1 VRSNSSAPTRFAR
14 QDYFPKGWE
23 FCVQQFLGL
32 FHRYGH
38 ILKPLGG
45 GSWFSANESWRLDD
59 SQVLKAIAGVHPKFY
74 LGCRAGKTTRFAVLD
89 IDANSKYHNK
99 KSLDKLLQ
107 LLSDAGLAK
116 SSLYRSSYSGGWHLY
131 IFFDEPLNST
141 DLRNQIVRLLTVG
154 DFQISKG
161 TLEVFPHPG
170 EGSLGLGLR
179 LPLQPG
185 FAWLNKKTLDVEYE
199 RDDVD
204 ATTALELFVDALDG
218 GANSYNAFRRL
229 KAHIEELE
237 LRKEKA
243 IAQGQGQPTSNVVP
257 LRRTDRNHDASEF
270 ADFVCAVFQKLPPGI
285 IVDNWYK
292 GRIYH
297 LNGLTGASQRAES
310 IECLGHYF
318 FYGDPSRDLQAL
330 GYGYEQEREWAINEF
345 LTARHNGFSQ
355 ELNNGHSDARAQV
368 ERAANW
374 KPARLNAA
382 QVKKYSVKRSPA
394 WVRENINRK
403 ADARKRIT
411 AALEAVKKHGRQ
423 FTTVEL
429 QEQAGCSR
437 RTLYDHSDIWR
448 KDYDDLADGFFA
460 ICTDEYNGVERA
472 GSSETKPSA
481 TTSSKITPPGLLA
494 ARRIVYELS
503 MRHQR
508 DIKRKTRVQNEEIVV
523 AEQQW
528 RDKVSVLTKDCPT
541 ILPIEKMRSLL
552 FVLSNYLS
560 VAPCEEDLQL
570 LLPYVRQLKEE
581 ISMRVFK
588 PGSG

>member
-1 VRSNSSAPTRFAR
+1 VPTRFAR
-14 QDYFPKGWE
+14 QYYFPKGWE
-23 FCVQQFLGL
+23 FCVEQFLGL

-45 GSWFSANESWRLDD
+45 GSWFSANENWRLDD
-59 SQVLKAIAGVHPKFY
+59 SQILKAIACVHPKFY

-99 KSLDKLLQ
+99 KSLDKLLK
-107 LLSDAGLAK
+107 LLSEAGLAK
-116 SSLYRSSYSGGWHLY
+116 SFLFRSSYSGGWHLY
-131 IFFDEPLNST
+131 IFFDEPLNSA
-141 DLRNQIVRLLTVG
+141 DVRNQIVRLLTVA

-161 TLEVFPHPG
+161 TLEIFPHPG

-185 FAWLNKKTLDVEYE
+185 FAWLNSKTLEVEYE
-199 RDDVD
+199 RNDVD

-218 GANSYNAFRRL
+218 GANSYHAFRYL
-229 KAHIEELE
+229 KTHIEELE
-237 LRKEKA
+237 SRKEKA
-243 IAQGQGQPTSNVVP
+243 IAQGQGQAINNVVP
-257 LRRTDRNHDASEF
+257 LRRTSRSHSDSEF
-270 ADFVCAVFQKLPPGI
+270 ADFVSAVFQKLPPGI

-330 GYGYEQEREWAINEF
+330 GYGYEKEREWAINEF
-345 LTARHNGFSQ
+345 LTARHNGFSK
-355 ELNNGHSDARAQV
+355 ELNDGHSDARAQI

-374 KPARLNAA
+374 KPARLSTA

-394 WVRENINRK
+394 WIRENINRK
-403 ADARKRIT
+403 ADARKRIK
-411 AALEAVKKHGRQ
+411 AALETVKKRGRQ

-429 QEQAGCSR
+429 QEEASCSR

-448 KDYDDLADGFFA
+448 KDYEDLADGFFA
-460 ICTDEYNGVERA
+460 ICTDEYNSVERA

-481 TTSSKITPPGLLA
+481 TTPSKITPPGLLA

-508 DIKRKTRVQNEEIVV
+508 DIKRKERIKNEANSI

-528 RDKVSVLTKDCPT
+528 RNKVSVLTKDCPMT
-541 ILPIEKMRSLL
+541 LPIERMRSLL

-570 LLPYVRQLKEE
+570 LLPYVRRLKEE
-581 ISMRVFK
+581 LAARVFK
-588 PGSG
+588 PGTG